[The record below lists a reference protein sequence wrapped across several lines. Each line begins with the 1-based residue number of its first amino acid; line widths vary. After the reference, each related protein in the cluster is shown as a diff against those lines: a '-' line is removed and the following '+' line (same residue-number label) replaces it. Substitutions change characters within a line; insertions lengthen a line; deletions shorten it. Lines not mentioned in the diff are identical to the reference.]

1 MARGGEDVRVEGDLL
16 GAGRVQDALL
26 RHIGR
31 RIAVEDGLLEIGVQ
45 VAHKRLVDERA
56 DDAVIVQFLVGD
68 LEAVC
73 AGPFLRLGH
82 LRAELG

>member
-68 LEAVC
+68 LEAVG